1 MLSGP
6 VRLALACA
14 ALSLAG
20 PAAAQEGQTAEAGP
34 APAPQS
40 VQTLAA
46 RVSALASG
54 LCVDLLS
61 GRVGPPPLVEQERF
75 WASYG
80 LQPGLPQAAMTALTP
95 NGIGIVAGAILASG
109 QASDGNIGVAIGGR
123 DGLSCRIFVYG
134 AAERADV
141 TSAVL
146 TALTTPDAGWREL
159 PPPRSIPG
167 VSRRSLLRR
176 IDNDVLLMNSTT
188 PLEQGPI
195 AVVFFVAIVPPN
207 VTLPEGF

>member
-6 VRLALACA
+6 ARLALACA
-14 ALSLAG
+14 SLGLAG
-20 PAAAQEGQTAEAGP
+20 LAAAQERQTADA
-34 APAPQS
+34 AQAPQAAQS
-40 VQTLAA
+40 LAA
-46 RVSALASG
+46 RINALAGG

-61 GRVGPPPLVEQERF
+61 GRVAPPVLVEQERF

-95 NGIGIVAGAILASG
+95 NGIGIVAQAILASG
-109 QASDGNIGVAIGGR
+109 QASDGDFGVAVGGAQEQ
-123 DGLSCRIFVYG
+123 SCRIFVYG
-134 AAERADV
+134 TPEGVDV
-141 TSAVL
+141 TSAVVA
-146 TALTTPDAGWREL
+146 ALTTPEAGWREL
-159 PPPRSIPG
+159 SPPRSIPG

-176 IDNDVLLMNSTT
+176 IDNNAVLMNSTT